1 MTPER
6 RMIGEIFKMD
16 RTMKKYFSF
25 FCATVTLLL
34 SACNKQ
40 ENDVSV
46 PSSGMIR
53 FVAESIETRTAF
65 GAPESG
71 KYPTLWTSND
81 SKVKVACNYTNIKDA
96 TVVPSSDFKS
106 AKFEAEITPAEA
118 STYTFL
124 SMSPASAF
132 VSLSSDYKS
141 WNVGIPEAQTP
152 ISGSVDEAAQ
162 ILMAVSEAFDAVP
175 ETVSLQFKHMT
186 AYGHFAIKNLTL
198 NGALIQSVSLTSSVP
213 FVGRWYYYPENGSVQ
228 ASSASN
234 TITLSTDS
242 VNDIWFAC
250 APVDLSSATLKITV
264 VTDKGS
270 LEKTITCPASAKLSS
285 GDVFKFAADFTGI
298 TIQEAEKYLLVTNV
312 SELTPESKVIIA
324 NTADKKAISTTQ
336 NTNNRGVAAV
346 TISDGMVTDPSDGVQ
361 LFALEEGT
369 VDGTVAFK
377 CVNGAQA
384 GKYIYAAS
392 SSSNH
397 LKSQDNLDG
406 NASWSVVIAED
417 GVATIVAQGTNTRN
431 HMRYNATSAVVSAY
445 AENSSVTGTVSIYK
459 LEGSGGTAS
468 EKTPLETPTNVV
480 AALNAIKANAIDVS
494 WNAVT
499 GADYY
504 EVIATPES
512 GDPVTVTADEESWTI
527 DNLAFETSYTVSVV
541 AYPMDTQH
549 YKRSEPGVAA
559 NTVTT
564 GTGKGSLSNPYTAS
578 EATAAV
584 IAAGKDAK
592 IENVHVVGIVSKID
606 EISTQFGNATYY
618 ISDDGTTDGQFEIYR
633 GYYLEGAKF
642 SSADQL
648 QVGDRVIV
656 VGTILYYKGETPEMT
671 SGGHLVSIERD
682 GEAKT
687 FGATVSGTTVSAE
700 TTEVTVTVTG
710 NVDWTASVT
719 GTGATVAP
727 NSGTGAGSVKVT
739 FPENTSN
746 ADKTFTVTVSTTAD
760 VAQKT
765 FSFTITQSKPVFGK
779 NVVFEVGEGKDII
792 SIFPAVK
799 DGIKF
804 EYAQGEGGNAPVF
817 YSPFRWY
824 KNNTVTISGA
834 TIKQVVF
841 TFDSE
846 ANAKTMTPDSGNYVL
861 SGTEGTWTGKASS
874 VVFTNGEA
882 AARFTQVKVV
892 YEGTGSET
900 VGTYTPTIAFAKSEV
915 TIEKGK
921 SLDNAATT
929 TSPAAVTYSSSN
941 TAVATVDE
949 TGKVTAVAEGTATIT
964 ASVEAV
970 NGTCTKISAASETSA
985 VTVTAPAEGVVM
997 ELDMTTKA
1005 AKCSTYNTSTV
1016 YGDWTITNGANNSG
1030 GWAFF
1035 KMGGKSAT
1043 LASAN
1048 PCFITSDKASTAA
1061 AGSVVVHLPSGSL
1074 SKEGMSV
1081 NSWGLYVYSDKEM
1094 TQQVDFVAGGTI
1106 SNEEGTFEF
1115 KPSSGSTW
1123 ATGVYFKVSWDLA
1136 NTTSTNGIILIDKI
1150 TVKK

>member
-16 RTMKKYFSF
+16 STMKKYFSF
-25 FCATVTLLL
+25 FCATVAILL

-53 FVAESIETRTAF
+53 FVAESIETRTTF
-65 GAPESG
+65 GSPTGG
-71 KYPTLWTSND
+71 KYPTLWTAN
-81 SKVKVACNYTNIKDA
+81 KEVKVAVNYSSSKDVA
-96 TVVPSSDFKS
+96 VTPSSDSKT
-106 AKFEAEITPAEA
+106 AKFEAELNLPEA
-118 STYTFL
+118 GPYTFMAL
-124 SMSPASAF
+124 SPASAS
-132 VSLSSDYKS
+132 VALSPEHKS
-141 WNVGIPEAQTP
+141 WNVNIPAAQTP
-152 ISGSVDEAAQ
+152 LTGSVDEDAQ
-162 ILMAVSEAFDAVP
+162 IIAAVTSAYEAAPDK
-175 ETVSLQFKHMT
+175 VSFQFKHVT
-186 AYGHFAIKNLTL
+186 AYGHFSIKNLNL
-198 NGALIQSVSLTSSVP
+198 SGAVVESVSLTSSVP
-213 FVGRWYYYPENGSVQ
+213 FVGRWYYYPEDGTVTANS
-228 ASSASN
+228 ASS
-234 TITLSTDS
+234 TITLTTSS
-242 VNDIWFAC
+242 VNDIWFSC
-250 APVDLSSATLKITV
+250 APADLSGATLKVTV
-264 VTDKGS
+264 ATDKGS
-270 LEKTITCPASAKLSS
+270 FEKTVTCPTNANLDS
-285 GDVFKFAADFTGI
+285 GDVFKFAVDFSGIDIQAPQKYVLVAD
-298 TIQEAEKYLLVTNV
+298 AAD
-312 SELTPESKVIIA
+312 LTPGSQVIIA
-324 NTADKKAISTTQ
+324 NQDDKKAISTTQ
-336 NTNNRGVAAV
+336 NGNNRGVAGV
-346 TISDGMVTDPSDGVQ
+346 TISDNTIQDPADDVQ
-361 LFALEEGT
+361 LFAIEEGT
-369 VDGTVAFK
+369 VDGSVAFK

-384 GKYIYAAS
+384 DKYIYAAS
-392 SSSNH
+392 SSANY
-397 LKSQDNLDG
+397 LRSQDNLDG
-406 NASWSVVIAED
+406 NASWTVEIDAN
-417 GVATIVAQGTNTRN
+417 GIATIVAQGTNTRN
-431 HMRYNATSAVVSAY
+431 VMRYNTTLVSAY
-445 AENSSVTGTVSIYK
+445 ASTSSVTGTLSIYK
-459 LEGSGGTAS
+459 LEGSGGTVT
-468 EKTPLETPTNVV
+468 EKTPISTPKNIV
-480 AALNAIKANAIDVS
+480 ATLNASTPNAIDVV
-494 WNAVT
+494 WDAVME
-499 GADYY
+499 ADYY
-504 EVIATPES
+504 EVTATPET
-512 GDPVTVTADEESWTI
+512 GDAITNRADEESITI
-527 DNLAFETSYTVSVV
+527 TGLAFETKYTVSVV
-541 AYPMDTQH
+541 AYPSDTQH
-549 YKRSEPGVAA
+549 YKKSEPGVAA

-765 FSFTITQSKPVFGK
+765 FSFTITQSKPVSGK

-861 SGTEGTWTGKASS
+861 SGTEGTWTGEASS

-900 VGTYTPTIAFAKSEV
+900 VGTYTPTIAFASSNLSIAAGQS
-915 TIEKGK
+915 T
-921 SLDNAATT
+921 DNPATT
-929 TSPAAVTYSSSN
+929 NSPVAVVYSSSN
-941 TAVATVDE
+941 DAVATVSDK
-949 TGKVTAVAEGTATIT
+949 GKITAVAEGTATIT
-964 ASVEAV
+964 ASVAAV
-970 NGTCTKISAASETSA
+970 DGTCTKISGASATST
-985 VTVTAPAEGVVM
+985 VTVTAPVAGQYAFDFTDKTAHGLDSWPTGSSTAAEGSYTYV
-997 ELDMTTKA
+997 LDGNNYSFTTTKVG
-1005 AKCSTYNTSTV
+1005 SGIYVS
-1016 YGDWTITNGANNSG
+1016 NGYLMINSG
-1030 GWAFF
+1030 NYLGLPAIA
-1035 KMGGKSAT
+1035 GKKLVSVSAT
-1043 LASAN
+1043 LNGNGSPSTAAKGT
-1048 PCFITSDKASTAA
+1048 ITSDTTGTLVTGGEEQTFDTKGGAKTFDLTGTSANT
-1061 AGSVVVHLPSGSL
+1061 
-1074 SKEGMSV
+1074 
-1081 NSWGLYVYSDKEM
+1081 VYYL
-1094 TQQVDFVAGGTI
+1094 AI
-1106 SNEEGTFEF
+1106 SNKNFQCT
-1115 KPSSGSTW
+1115 
-1123 ATGVYFKVSWDLA
+1123 
-1136 NTTSTNGIILIDKI
+1136 KI
-1150 TVKK
+1150 VLTYE

>member
-16 RTMKKYFSF
+16 STMKKYFSF
-25 FCATVTLLL
+25 FCATVALLL

-46 PSSGMIR
+46 PSPGMIR
-53 FVAESIETRTAF
+53 FVAESIETRTTF
-65 GAPESG
+65 GSPTGG
-71 KYPTLWTSND
+71 KYPTLWTTNKD
-81 SKVKVACNYTNIKDA
+81 VKVAVNYTSSKDVSV
-96 TVVPSSDFKS
+96 TPSSDSKT
-106 AKFEAEITPAEA
+106 AKFEAELNLPEA
-118 STYTFL
+118 GPYTFMAL
-124 SMSPASAF
+124 SPATASVALSAEH
-132 VSLSSDYKS
+132 KS
-141 WNVGIPEAQTP
+141 WNVNIPAAQTP
-152 ISGSVDEAAQ
+152 LTGSVDEDAQ
-162 ILMAVSEAFDAVP
+162 IIAAVTSAYEAAPDK
-175 ETVSLQFKHMT
+175 VSFQFKHVT
-186 AYGHFAIKNLTL
+186 AYGHFSIKNLNL
-198 NGALIQSVSLTSSVP
+198 SGAVVESVSLTSSVP
-213 FVGRWYYYPENGSVQ
+213 FVGRWYYYPEDGTVTANS
-228 ASSASN
+228 ASS
-234 TITLSTDS
+234 TITLTTSS
-242 VNDIWFAC
+242 VNDIWFSC
-250 APVDLSSATLKITV
+250 APADLSGATLKVTV
-264 VTDKGS
+264 ATDKGS
-270 LEKTITCPASAKLSS
+270 FEKTVTCPTNANLDS
-285 GDVFKFAADFTGI
+285 GDVFKFAVDFSGIDIQAPQKYVLVAD
-298 TIQEAEKYLLVTNV
+298 AAD
-312 SELTPESKVIIA
+312 LTPGSQVIIA
-324 NTADKKAISTTQ
+324 NQDDKKAISTTQ
-336 NTNNRGVAAV
+336 NGNNRGVAGV
-346 TISDGMVTDPSDGVQ
+346 TISDNTIQDPADDVQ

-369 VDGTVAFK
+369 VDGSVAFK

-384 GKYIYAAS
+384 DKYIYAAS
-392 SSSNH
+392 SSSNY
-397 LKSQDNLDG
+397 LRSQDNLDG
-406 NASWSVVIAED
+406 NASWIVEIDAN
-417 GVATIVAQGTNTRN
+417 GIATIVAQGTNTRN
-431 HMRYNATSAVVSAY
+431 VMRYNTTLVSAY
-445 AENSSVTGTVSIYK
+445 APTSSVTGTLSIYK
-459 LEGSGGTAS
+459 LEGSGGTVS
-468 EKTPLETPTNVV
+468 EKTPISTPKNIV
-480 AALNAIKANAIDVS
+480 ATLNASTPNAIDVV
-494 WNAVT
+494 WDAVME
-499 GADYY
+499 ADYY
-504 EVIATPES
+504 EVTATPET
-512 GDPVTVTADEESWTI
+512 GDAITNRADEESITI
-527 DNLAFETSYTVSVV
+527 TGLAFETKYTVSVV
-541 AYPMDTQH
+541 AYPSDTQH
-549 YKRSEPGVAA
+549 YKKSEPGVAA

-584 IAAGKDAK
+584 IAAGAGVN
-592 IENVHVVGIVSKID
+592 ISNVHVTGIVSQID
-606 EISTQFGNATYY
+606 ELLTSGYGNATYY
-618 ISDDGTTDGQFEIYR
+618 ISDDGTTTDHFEIYR
-633 GYYLEGAKF
+633 GFYLDGAKF
-642 SSADQL
+642 SSEDQL
-648 QVGDRVIV
+648 KVGDRVIV
-656 VGTILYYKGETPEMT
+656 YGTIVYFKGTTPEMT

-765 FSFTITQSKPVFGK
+765 FSFTITQSKPVSGK

-804 EYAQGEGGNAPVF
+804 EYAQGEGGTAPAF

-846 ANAKTMTPDSGNYVL
+846 SNAKTMTPDSGNYVL
-861 SGTEGTWTGKASS
+861 SGTEGTWTGEASS

-1005 AKCSTYNTSTV
+1005 AKCNTYNTSTV

-1123 ATGVYFKVSWDLA
+1123 ASGVYFKVSWDLA
-1136 NTTSTNGIILIDKI
+1136 NTTTTNGIVVVDKI

>member
-25 FCATVTLLL
+25 FCATVALLL

-46 PSSGMIR
+46 PSPGMIR
-53 FVAESIETRTAF
+53 FVAESIETRTTF
-65 GAPESG
+65 GSPTGG
-71 KYPTLWTSND
+71 KYPTLWTTNKD
-81 SKVKVACNYTNIKDA
+81 VKVAVNYTSSKDVSV
-96 TVVPSSDFKS
+96 TPSSDSKT
-106 AKFEAEITPAEA
+106 AKFEAELNLPEA
-118 STYTFL
+118 GPYTFMAL
-124 SMSPASAF
+124 SPATASVALSAEH
-132 VSLSSDYKS
+132 KS
-141 WNVGIPEAQTP
+141 WNVNIPAAQTP
-152 ISGSVDEAAQ
+152 LTGSVDEDAQ
-162 ILMAVSEAFDAVP
+162 IIAAVSSAYEAAPDK
-175 ETVSLQFKHMT
+175 VSFQFKHVT
-186 AYGHFAIKNLTL
+186 AYGHFSIKNLNL
-198 NGALIQSVSLTSSVP
+198 SGAAVQSVSLTSSVP
-213 FVGRWYYYPENGSVQ
+213 FAGRWYYYPEDGTVQ
-228 ASSASN
+228 ANSASS
-234 TITLSTDS
+234 TITLTTTS
-242 VNDIWFAC
+242 VNDVWFAC
-250 APVDLSSATLKITV
+250 APADLSGATLKVTV
-264 VTDKGS
+264 ATDKGS
-270 LEKTITCPASAKLSS
+270 FEKTVTCPASANLAS
-285 GDVFKFAADFTGI
+285 GDVFKFAVDFSGI
-298 TIQEAEKYLLVTNV
+298 DIQAPQKYILVTDPAN
-312 SELTPESKVIIA
+312 LTPGSKVIIA
-324 NTADKKAISTTQ
+324 NQNDEKAISTTQ
-336 NTNNRGVAAV
+336 NGNNRGVAGITVA
-346 TISDGMVTDPSDGVQ
+346 SDGSVSDPADDVQ
-361 LFALEEGT
+361 IFVIEEGT
-369 VDGTVAFK
+369 ADGSVAFK

-384 GKYIYAAS
+384 DKYIYAAS
-392 SSSNH
+392 SSANY
-397 LKSQDNLDG
+397 LRSQDNLDG
-406 NASWSVVIAED
+406 NASWIVEIDAN
-417 GVATIVAQGTNTRN
+417 GIATIVAQGTNTRN
-431 HMRYNATSAVVSAY
+431 VMRYNTTLVSAY
-445 AENSSVTGTVSIYK
+445 APTSSVTGTLSIYK
-459 LEGSGGTAS
+459 LEGSGGTVS
-468 EKTPLETPTNVV
+468 EKTPISTPKSIV
-480 AALNAIKANAIDVS
+480 ATLNASTPNAIDVV
-494 WNAVT
+494 WDAVME
-499 GADYY
+499 ADYY
-504 EVIATPES
+504 EVTVTPET
-512 GDPVTVTADEESWTI
+512 GDAITNRADEESITI
-527 DNLAFETSYTVSVV
+527 TGLAFETKYTVSVV
-541 AYPMDTQH
+541 AYPSDTQH
-549 YKRSEPGVAA
+549 YKKSEPGVAA

-633 GYYLEGAKF
+633 GYYLEGANF

-682 GEAKT
+682 GEVKT

-765 FSFTITQSKPVFGK
+765 FSFTITQSKPVSGK

-804 EYAQGEGGNAPVF
+804 EYAQGEGGTAPAF

-846 ANAKTMTPDSGNYVL
+846 SNAKTMTPDSGNYVL
-861 SGTEGTWTGKASS
+861 SGTEGTWTGEASS

-1005 AKCSTYNTSTV
+1005 AKCNTYNTSTV

-1123 ATGVYFKVSWDLA
+1123 ASGVYFKVSWDLA
-1136 NTTSTNGIILIDKI
+1136 NTTTTNGIVVVDKI